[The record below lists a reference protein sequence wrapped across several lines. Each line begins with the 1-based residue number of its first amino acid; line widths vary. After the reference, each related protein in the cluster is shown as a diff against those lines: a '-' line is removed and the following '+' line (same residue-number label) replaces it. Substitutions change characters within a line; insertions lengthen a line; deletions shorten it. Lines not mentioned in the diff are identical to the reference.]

1 MKNGILINVILVLT
15 LVFLLG
21 PFLLIF
27 AASFGSAPTLAF
39 PPRGE
44 LSLRWF
50 DKVFSVKDFVDS
62 FKTSLEIAML
72 GALTALVLGIPVAYA
87 IVRYQFKGKDLI
99 EVLFSSPAI
108 VPGIVVGLAMLR
120 YFVLL
125 SHMPV
130 TTGLYLGHTAIL
142 FPYSVRVV
150 SASLR
155 NLNPSIEE
163 AAVSLG
169 ASPFTAFFLVVLP
182 NIRSGV
188 VAAFILAFITS
199 FNNVP
204 ISLFLTGPGVA
215 TLPIRMMLYM
225 EYNFD
230 PTIAAL
236 STLLILFTV
245 SIVQVMERIL
255 KVSARV

>member
-1 MKNGILINVILVLT
+1 MKQGPIINLILVLT

-39 PPRGE
+39 PPRGA
-44 LSLRWF
+44 LSVTWF
-50 DKVFSVKDFVDS
+50 ERVFAIQMFIDAFE
-62 FKTSLEIAML
+62 TSLKIAL
-72 GALTALVLGIPVAYA
+72 YASVTALILGVPVAYA
-87 IVRYQFKGKDLI
+87 VVRYQFPGKDLI
-99 EVLFSSPAI
+99 EVVFSSPAI
-108 VPGIVVGLAMLR
+108 VPGLVVGLALLR
-120 YFVLL
+120 YFVLISNL
-125 SHMPV
+125 PV
-130 TTGLYLGHTAIL
+130 TLGLYLGHTAIL

-150 SASLR
+150 SSSLR
-155 NLNPSIEE
+155 NLSLSIEE
-163 AAVSLG
+163 AAISLG
-169 ASPFTAFFLVVLP
+169 ASPLRTFILVVMP
-182 NIRSGV
+182 NIRSGI

-225 EYNFD
+225 EYNYD

-236 STLLILFTV
+236 STLLIIFTV
-245 SIVQVMERIL
+245 AIVQAMERIL

>member
-1 MKNGILINVILVLT
+1 MKQGIVINLILLLT

-39 PPRGE
+39 PPRGD
-44 LSLRWF
+44 LSVVWF
-50 DKVFSVKDFVDS
+50 EKVFSVKMFIDAFQ
-62 FKTSLEIAML
+62 TSLEIAL
-72 GALTALVLGIPVAYA
+72 YASATALVLGVPVAYA
-87 IVRYQFKGKDLI
+87 VVRYQFPGKDLV
-99 EVLFSSPAI
+99 EVVFSSPAI
-108 VPGIVVGLAMLR
+108 VPGLVVGLALLR

-125 SHMPV
+125 SDMPV
-130 TTGLYLGHTAIL
+130 TLGLYLGHTAIL

-155 NLNPSIEE
+155 NLNLSIEE
-163 AAVSLG
+163 AAISLG
-169 ASPFTAFFLVVLP
+169 ASPFKTFFLIVMP
-182 NIRSGV
+182 NIRSGI

-225 EYNFD
+225 EYNYD

-236 STLLILFTV
+236 STLLIIFTV
-245 SIVQVMERIL
+245 AIVQAMERVL

>member
-1 MKNGILINVILVLT
+1 M
-15 LVFLLG
+15 
-21 PFLLIF
+21 
-27 AASFGSAPTLAF
+27 
-39 PPRGE
+39 
-44 LSLRWF
+44 
-50 DKVFSVKDFVDS
+50 
-62 FKTSLEIAML
+62 
-72 GALTALVLGIPVAYA
+72 
-87 IVRYQFKGKDLI
+87 
-99 EVLFSSPAI
+99 
-108 VPGIVVGLAMLR
+108 
-120 YFVLL
+120 
-125 SHMPV
+125 
-130 TTGLYLGHTAIL
+130 
-142 FPYSVRVV
+142 RVV

-169 ASPFTAFFLVVLP
+169 ANPFTAFVLVVLP

-236 STLLILFTV
+236 STLLIIFTV
-245 SIVQVMERIL
+245 TIVQAMERIL
-255 KVSARV
+255 KVSARI

>member
-1 MKNGILINVILVLT
+1 MKQGLIINLILALT

-39 PPRGE
+39 PPRGD
-44 LSLRWF
+44 LSVTWF
-50 DKVFSVKDFVDS
+50 ERVFTIQMFIDAFE
-62 FKTSLEIAML
+62 TSLKIAL
-72 GALTALVLGIPVAYA
+72 YASATALILGIPVAYA
-87 IVRYQFKGKDLI
+87 VVRYQFPGKDLI

-108 VPGIVVGLAMLR
+108 VPGLVVGLALLR
-120 YFVLL
+120 YFVLI
-125 SHMPV
+125 SNMPV
-130 TTGLYLGHTAIL
+130 TLGLYLGHTAIL

-155 NLNPSIEE
+155 NLSLSIEE
-163 AAVSLG
+163 AAISLG
-169 ASPFTAFFLVVLP
+169 ASPFKTFFLVVMP
-182 NIRSGV
+182 NIQSGI

-236 STLLILFTV
+236 STLLIIFTV
-245 SIVQVMERIL
+245 AIVQAMERIL
-255 KVSARV
+255 RVSARV

>member
-1 MKNGILINVILVLT
+1 MKQGFLINFILVLT

-27 AASFGSAPTLAF
+27 AASFGSEPTLAF
-39 PPRGE
+39 PPRGD
-44 LSLRWF
+44 LSTVWF
-50 DKVFSVKDFVDS
+50 EKVFSVQMFIDAFD
-62 FKTSLEIAML
+62 TSLKIAL
-72 GALTALVLGIPVAYA
+72 YASASALVMGIPVAYA
-87 IVRYQFKGKDLI
+87 VVRYQFPGKDLI

-108 VPGIVVGLAMLR
+108 VPGIVVGLALLR

-125 SHMPV
+125 SDMPV
-130 TTGLYLGHTAIL
+130 TLGLYLGHTAIL

-155 NLNPSIEE
+155 NLNLSIEE
-163 AAVSLG
+163 AAISLG
-169 ASPFTAFFLVVLP
+169 ASPPRTFFLVVMP
-182 NIRSGV
+182 NIRSGI
-188 VAAFILAFITS
+188 VAAFILSFITS

-225 EYNFD
+225 EYNYD

-236 STLLILFTV
+236 STLLIIFTV
-245 SIVQVMERIL
+245 AIVQAMERIL

>member
-1 MKNGILINVILVLT
+1 MKQGVVINLILVLT

-39 PPRGE
+39 PPRGD
-44 LSLRWF
+44 LSTTWF
-50 DKVFSVKDFVDS
+50 ERVFSLQMFIDAFQ
-62 FKTSLEIAML
+62 TSLEIAL
-72 GALTALVLGIPVAYA
+72 YASASALVMGIPVAYA
-87 IVRYQFKGKDLI
+87 LVRYQFPGKDTV
-99 EVLFSSPAI
+99 EVVFSSPAI
-108 VPGIVVGLAMLR
+108 VPGLVVGLALLR
-120 YFVLL
+120 YFVLI
-125 SHMPV
+125 SDMPV
-130 TTGLYLGHTAIL
+130 TFGLYLGHTAIL

-155 NLNPSIEE
+155 NLNLSIEE
-163 AAVSLG
+163 AAISLG
-169 ASPFTAFFLVVLP
+169 ASPLKTFFLIVLP

-225 EYNFD
+225 EYNYD

-236 STLLILFTV
+236 STLLIIFTV
-245 SIVQVMERIL
+245 AIVQVVERVL
-255 KVSARV
+255 KISARV

>member
-1 MKNGILINVILVLT
+1 MRHGIIINLILLLT

-39 PPRGE
+39 PPRGD
-44 LSLRWF
+44 LSVTWF
-50 DKVFSVKDFVDS
+50 ERVFTIKMFIDA
-62 FKTSLEIAML
+62 FKTSLEIAL
-72 GALTALVLGIPVAYA
+72 YASASALILGIPVAYA
-87 IVRYQFKGKDLI
+87 VVRYQFPGQDLI
-99 EVLFSSPAI
+99 EVVFSSPAI
-108 VPGIVVGLAMLR
+108 VPGLVVGLALLR

-125 SHMPV
+125 SDMPV
-130 TTGLYLGHTAIL
+130 TLGLYLGHTAIL

-155 NLNPSIEE
+155 NLSLSIEE
-163 AAVSLG
+163 AAISLG
-169 ASPFTAFFLVVLP
+169 ASPLKTFFLIVMP
-182 NIRSGV
+182 NIRSGI

-225 EYNFD
+225 EYNYD

-236 STLLILFTV
+236 STLLIIFTV
-245 SIVQVMERIL
+245 VIIQAMERIL
-255 KVSARV
+255 KVSARI

>member
-1 MKNGILINVILVLT
+1 MKPGWVVNAILALT
-15 LVFLLG
+15 LVFMLG
-21 PFLLIF
+21 PFALIF
-27 AASFGSAPTLAF
+27 AASFGSEPTLAF
-39 PPRGE
+39 PPRGD
-44 LSLRWF
+44 LSLVWF
-50 DKVFSVKDFVDS
+50 ERVFQIQMFIDAFQ
-62 FKTSLEIAML
+62 TSLQVAL
-72 GALTALVLGIPVAYA
+72 GGSLTALVLGVPVAYA
-87 IVRYQFKGKDLI
+87 LVRYRFRGKDVI
-99 EVLFSSPAI
+99 EVIFSSPAI
-108 VPGIVVGLAMLR
+108 VPGLVVGLALLR

-125 SHMPV
+125 SNMPV

-142 FPYSVRVV
+142 FPYTVRVV

-155 NLNPSIEE
+155 NLSPAIEE

-169 ASPFTAFFLVVLP
+169 ASRLRAFLLIVLP

-188 VAAFILAFITS
+188 VAAFILSFITS

-204 ISLFLTGPGVA
+204 ISLFLTGPGIA

-245 SIVQVMERIL
+245 LIVQTMERVL
-255 KVSARV
+255 GVSARI